1 MTVEE
6 GVVSG
11 GVGEEVLRILAQ
23 SGKSVPALTLGIP
36 DQFVVHGKKPL
47 LLREIGLDA
56 QGVADAILHKLGC

>member
-1 MTVEE
+1 M
-6 GVVSG
+6 
-11 GVGEEVLRILAQ
+11 GEEVLRILAQ